1 MNDVRPELDRLITE
15 LESKGINENANPTT
29 VVGLGDVV
37 ESALTK
43 LGITQERYKEF
54 FGLQECN
61 CTKRKKWLNG
71 FLSWTVKK

>member
-1 MNDVRPELDRLITE
+1 MSDVRPELDKLIEE
-15 LESKGINENANPTT
+15 LETKGIAQDANPEN

-37 ESALTK
+37 ESTLTK

-54 FGLQECN
+54 FNLEECG

-71 FLSWTVKK
+71 ILSWTVKK

>member
-1 MNDVRPELDRLITE
+1 MSDVRPELDKLIEE
-15 LESKGINENANPTT
+15 LETKGIAQDTNPNN

-37 ESALTK
+37 ESTLTK

-54 FGLQECN
+54 FNLEECN

-71 FLSWTVKK
+71 ILSWTVKK

>member
-1 MNDVRPELDRLITE
+1 MSDVRSELDKLIQE
-15 LESKGINENANPTT
+15 LESKGINENTNPTT

-37 ESALTK
+37 ESTLTK

>member
-1 MNDVRPELDRLITE
+1 MSDVRPELDKLIQE
-15 LESKGINENANPTT
+15 LEANGITQDTNPTT

-54 FGLQECN
+54 FGLQECS